1 MFFCRCQHLNLPIKE
16 DATPVGASNK
26 HFGFVGSSP
35 CFLRIYSTHALKT
48 FIKKDLPTPPP
59 PEIKKK
65 SNMMLH
71 SNVFVKKNKH

>member
-1 MFFCRCQHLNLPIKE
+1 MDLPIKE

-35 CFLRIYSTHALKT
+35 CLLRMYSTHALKT

-59 PEIKKK
+59 PEIKKISDEISCNDK
-65 SNMMLH
+65 TEALKYLSL
-71 SNVFVKKNKH
+71 